1 MIKLSE
7 KNYVERDVSW
17 MLFNRRILAEAQ
29 RKDIPLMER
38 MNFLGIYSNNLDEFF
53 RVRVATLNHI
63 VRYADKTSKDLRKRC
78 EKTLKTV
85 SLLNAKYAKEFE
97 DTVQEVTDS
106 LASHGIHLLSK
117 EELSDEQQE
126 FVRLYA
132 MKHLSGC
139 VSPIWLSSIKG
150 MTSSMEDTIY
160 LAVRLQ
166 EWKEEKRKANK
177 DYAVIEM
184 PVKSLGRFVVLPD
197 TEVDGTIHHNVMFLD
212 DVIRC
217 ALPFMFP
224 GTSYNDFEAW
234 SFKITKDAEME
245 LESDIRGGVLQKISK
260 GIKSR
265 KNGLPVRLIYDKSMP
280 RNLLKNLLEHF
291 CPFSVDTML
300 PSGRYQNHRDLMG
313 FPRFEASDGT
323 VLKYDKWTPIIP
335 SWAHETSVIQAI
347 RQRDRF
353 LHVPYH
359 SFDAYLYLLREAA
372 VNPEVKGIKTTLY
385 RLAKDSK
392 VISALIAAA
401 RNGKKVTVVI
411 ELLARF
417 DEKSNID
424 WSKKMA
430 DAGINVITGVDGL
443 KIHSKITLIQGR
455 YGNLAVIS
463 TGNFHEGNAAAYTD
477 FMMMTANA
485 PVVNDVAHVFD
496 FIDKPYLPVRF
507 KELMVSPNGMR
518 RQLENLI
525 KQEIRNHRLGLPAHI
540 LCKLNHVTDEG
551 IVKRLYEAAS
561 SGVKVDLVVRGNC
574 SLVTDLP
581 ELGGNL
587 RVNAIIDRYLEHS
600 RILIFA
606 NGADLDHPEVIE
618 EDGSHH
624 DYKVFIGS
632 ADWMPRNLDHR
643 IEVYAPVYDIA
654 LKREARLIVEYGMK
668 NISFD
673 TTTHNLG
680 DDSGENKEKN
690 SVTIFRSQEELYKHY
705 LEV

>member
-1 MIKLSE
+1 MFKLSE

-17 MLFNRRILAEAQ
+17 MLFNRRILSEAQ
-29 RKDIPLMER
+29 RKDIPVMER

-63 VRYADKTSKDLRKRC
+63 VRYADKSSKDLRKRC

-85 SLLNAKYAKEFE
+85 GLLNAKYAKEFE
-97 DTVQEVTDS
+97 ATVQEVMDS
-106 LASHGIHLLSK
+106 LAGHGIHLLSK
-117 EELSDEQQE
+117 DDLSQEQQE
-126 FVRLYA
+126 FIYQYCLKNLA
-132 MKHLSGC
+132 CS

-150 MTSSMEDTIY
+150 MTSAMEDTIY

-166 EWKEEKRKANK
+166 QWKDDRKKAHK
-177 DYAVIEM
+177 DYAVIEV
-184 PVKSLGRFVVLPD
+184 PVHRLGRFVVLPD
-197 TEVDGTIHHNVMFLD
+197 TVADGVTHHNVMFLD

-224 GTSYNDFEAW
+224 GTEFNDFEAW

-280 RNLLKNLLEHF
+280 RSILKNLLAHL

-300 PSGRYQNHRDLMG
+300 PSGRYQNHRDFMG
-313 FPRFEASDGT
+313 FPHFKASDGT
-323 VLKYDKWTPIIP
+323 ELEYGKWTPLLP
-335 SWAHETSVIQAI
+335 SWAHDESLIRSI

-359 SFDAYLYLLREAA
+359 SFDTYLFLLREAA

-443 KIHSKITLIQGR
+443 KIHSKITLIQCR
-455 YGNLAVIS
+455 YGDLAVIS

-477 FMMMTANA
+477 FLMMTADST
-485 PVVNDVAHVFD
+485 VVNDVSRVFD
-496 FIDKPYLPVRF
+496 FIDKPFLPVRF

-518 RQLENLI
+518 RQIEGLI

-540 LCKLNHVTDEG
+540 LCKLNHITDEG
-551 IVKRLYEAAS
+551 IVKRLYEAAA

-574 SLVTDLP
+574 SLMTDLP

-600 RILIFA
+600 RILVFA
-606 NGADLDHPEVIE
+606 NGCDMSHPETTG
-618 EDGSHH
+618 EDGVQH

-643 IEVYAPVYDIA
+643 IEVYSPVHDIA
-654 LKREARLIVEYGMK
+654 LKKEARLIVEYGMK
-668 NISFD
+668 ND
-673 TTTHNLG
+673 N
-680 DDSGENKEKN
+680 EA
-690 SVTIFRSQEELYKHY
+690 FRSQEALYKHY
-705 LEV
+705 KETAEKEKQDEEDNH